1 MSKDKHSFHQDQA
14 QQIISSLAQ
23 KELELQ
29 KKTDEAK
36 AEVSKVIEQAKAK
49 AFSTLQQ
56 TRFQIQEKT
65 AVRKKEIAEKA
76 ASLTDKKTTQARE
89 QSAQLEQQAQA
100 NRGKAIEL
108 IIQQVFPE
116 S

>member
-1 MSKDKHSFHQDQA
+1 MSTDKHGHHQDQA

-36 AEVSKVIEQAKAK
+36 AEVSKAVEQAKVK
-49 AFSTLQQ
+49 ASSILQQ

-65 AVRKKEIAEKA
+65 AFNKKEIAEKA
-76 ASLTDKKTTQARE
+76 TGLTDKRKAQARE
-89 QSAQLEQQAQA
+89 QAAQLEQQAQA
-100 NRGKAIEL
+100 NKGKAIEL
-108 IIQQVFPE
+108 IIKQVFPE